1 MGTQSN
7 KDVYKAFEW
16 VADQM
21 RESPIPEITEAEKTT
36 PASRTLP
43 EMVEVKKSRSQFISD

>member
-43 EMVEVKKSRSQFISD
+43 EMVEVKKSRSQFIPD